1 MKKSST
7 LFLLSPIFVLLLR
20 IIVSLI
26 FWFLSNSEVW
36 NMAII
41 STKAILNL
49 GLGILGIISIM
60 LFIVWIVLVNKNKN
74 SILNYKEIINYSRQK
89 SKKHM
94 TKYLLWFAILIIL
107 QLLSS
112 YLDELSKL
120 NPNFLISIWSIIIM
134 FLNRWII
141 LWLAKI
147 SLNVVYDNNYKVSD
161 LFCWWNKTFKY
172 IIANII
178 TWIITVVWLVL
189 FIVPWIIWSLRLSM
203 ISYIILQDWLWPI
216 QAIKKS
222 RKITK
227 GRLWDIF
234 IINILVWLINILW
247 LIALFVWLLWTIPLY
262 IIANAYIYKKI
273 IDHWSKLDT
282 TDNKNSSKP
291 ISIRKSAFKSVSKKS
306 IKKPSPKSKQTK
318 K

>member
-26 FWFLSNSEVW
+26 FWFLSNTGSW
-36 NMAII
+36 NIAIFAGI
-41 STKAILNL
+41 KAISNL
-49 GLGILGIISIM
+49 ILGILAIISIM

-94 TKYLLWFAILIIL
+94 TKYLLWFAILIVL
-107 QLLSS
+107 QLISS
-112 YLDELSKL
+112 YFDELSKL

-147 SLNVVYDNNYKVSD
+147 SLDIVYNNNYKVSD
-161 LFCWWNKTFKY
+161 LFCWWNKTLKY

-178 TWIITVVWLVL
+178 TWVITVVWLVL
-189 FIVPWIIWSLRLSM
+189 FIIPWIIRSLRLSM
-203 ISYIILQDWLWPI
+203 ISYIIVQDWLWPI

-227 GRLWDIF
+227 WRLWDIF
-234 IINILVWLINILW
+234 IINILAWLINILW
-247 LIALFVWLLWTIPLY
+247 IMALFVWLFWTIPLY

-273 IDHWSKLDT
+273 IDYWSKLDT
-282 TDNKNSSKP
+282 TDLAKSVSIHKLSSKP
-291 ISIRKSAFKSVSKKS
+291 VVKKS
-306 IKKPSPKSKQTK
+306 IKKPSPKSKRTK

>member
-26 FWFLSNSEVW
+26 FWFLSNTGSW
-36 NMAII
+36 NIAIFAGI
-41 STKAILNL
+41 KAISNL
-49 GLGILGIISIM
+49 ILGILAIISIM

-94 TKYLLWFAILIIL
+94 TKYLLWFAILIFL
-107 QLLSS
+107 QLISS
-112 YLDELSKL
+112 YFDELSKL

-141 LWLAKI
+141 FWLAKI
-147 SLNVVYDNNYKVSD
+147 SLDIVYNNNYKVSD
-161 LFCWWNKTFKY
+161 LFCWWDKTLKY

-189 FIVPWIIWSLRLSM
+189 LIVPWIIRSLRLSM

-227 GRLWDIF
+227 WRLWDIF
-234 IINILVWLINILW
+234 IINILAWLINILW
-247 LIALFVWLLWTIPLY
+247 IMALFVWLLWTIPLY

-273 IDHWSKLDT
+273 IDYWSKLDT
-282 TDNKNSSKP
+282 TDLAKSVSIHKLSSKP
-291 ISIRKSAFKSVSKKS
+291 VVKKS
-306 IKKPSPKSKQTK
+306 IKKPSPKSKRTK